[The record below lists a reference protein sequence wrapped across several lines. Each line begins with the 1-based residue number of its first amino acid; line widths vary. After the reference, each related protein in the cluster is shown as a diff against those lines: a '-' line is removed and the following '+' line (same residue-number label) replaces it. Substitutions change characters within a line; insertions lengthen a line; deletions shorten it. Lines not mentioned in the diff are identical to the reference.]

1 MDMSRVERRAI
12 VRWIVKAAIGV
23 LAYGAILFLAA
34 GRIDWLWGWVF
45 FAAIALVMAAH
56 PIILIGRNPALLAE
70 REKGLRDKRVVAW
83 DKWVAGLGAGVFPVA
98 SWVVAGLDVRFGWT
112 GPVSLWLH
120 LAGLGLMLAGSALF
134 LWAMASNP
142 FFSEGVRIQS
152 DRGHTVAEAGPYRYV
167 RHPGY
172 SGAIL
177 THIGTPLI
185 LGSPWALAVG
195 LAAVSMYVLRT
206 GLEDRFLQRELP
218 GYREFTERIRC
229 RLLPRVW

>member
-1 MDMSRVERRAI
+1 MTPEERRAI
-12 VRWIVKAAIGV
+12 SRWIAKSIIGV
-23 LAYGAILFLAA
+23 IGYALILFLAA

-45 FAAIALVMAAH
+45 IAGITLVIAAH
-56 PIILIGRNPALLAE
+56 PLILIPRHPDLLAE
-70 REKGLRDKRVVAW
+70 REKGLRDKRVLVW

-98 SWVVAGLDVRFGWT
+98 SWVIAGLDLRFGWT
-112 GPVSLWLH
+112 GPKGLGFH
-120 LAGLGLMLAGSALF
+120 IAGLGLTLAGYMLF

-152 DRGHTVAEAGPYRYV
+152 DRGHHVAEAGPYRYV

-177 THIGTPLI
+177 THIGAPLL
-185 LGSPWALAVG
+185 LGSLWALTAG
-195 LAAVSMYVLRT
+195 LAAAAMYVLRT
-206 GLEDRFLQRELP
+206 GLEDRFLQKELP
-218 GYREFTERIRC
+218 GYQDFTERTRY